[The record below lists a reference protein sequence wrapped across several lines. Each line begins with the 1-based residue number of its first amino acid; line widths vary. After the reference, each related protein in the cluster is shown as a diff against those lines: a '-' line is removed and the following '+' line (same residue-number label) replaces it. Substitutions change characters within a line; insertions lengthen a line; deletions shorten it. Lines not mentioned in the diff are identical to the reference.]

1 MLKCKSKNLL
11 IKNIL
16 NIYYFLVKWKVNLLL
31 VINNSRN
38 MAPGIIEMGI
48 IVFIKRSG
56 DSYLMRVPEIF
67 LLQNN

>member
-1 MLKCKSKNLL
+1 
-11 IKNIL
+11 
-16 NIYYFLVKWKVNLLL
+16 
-31 VINNSRN
+31 